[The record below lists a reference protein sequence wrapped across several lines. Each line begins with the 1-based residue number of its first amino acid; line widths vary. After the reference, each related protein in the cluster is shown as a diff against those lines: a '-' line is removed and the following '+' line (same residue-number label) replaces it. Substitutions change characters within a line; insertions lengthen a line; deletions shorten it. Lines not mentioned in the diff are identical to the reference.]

1 MSSERVDEAPYYPHG
16 LERDVDDG
24 VAPPAGAA
32 EPDGLSRPEP
42 VLLLAAST
50 SSILRR
56 NSDG

>member
-1 MSSERVDEAPYYPHG
+1 VDDAPYYPHG

-24 VAPPAGAA
+24 VAPAGAA

>member
-1 MSSERVDEAPYYPHG
+1 VDEAPYYPHG

-24 VAPPAGAA
+24 VAPAGAA
-32 EPDGLSRPEP
+32 ERDGLSWSEP

-50 SSILRR
+50 SSILGR